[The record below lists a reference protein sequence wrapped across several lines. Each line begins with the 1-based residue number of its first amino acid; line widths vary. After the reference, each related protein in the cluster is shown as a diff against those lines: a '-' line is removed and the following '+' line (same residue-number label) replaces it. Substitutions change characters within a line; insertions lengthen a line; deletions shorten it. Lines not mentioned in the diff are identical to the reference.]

1 MSFDLRSSNAVHTMS
16 SPVDARPVERNPLQP
31 SLVEAAWR
39 QRWLVLGFIIIAL
52 IGVFAYDRTRSNEY
66 VAVAELL
73 VEEPS
78 SQTGEVGTPQR
89 PERYV
94 LDQLEVLQSSIV
106 AQRASELLSGG
117 TPPVTLDA
125 SGVLEQLD
133 VEGTAT
139 SNLVSIHFTAA
150 DEATAIAG
158 ADAVGRAYQET
169 VKQRF
174 RQSSE
179 AALAQI
185 DRSLEGLDDR
195 LADVE
200 SQLNEL
206 RGGDERQALEEVVAA
221 AEAEL
226 PTLYDQLRK
235 STNPDTQDL
244 LRARITDIIRLIEA
258 SNQSLELASRNPAIV
273 VLEEER
279 RTLVDQ
285 KAALVRNANQI
296 QVESELAPSGVA
308 LYFPPLEAGQAGR
321 LGLLRATAL
330 GVVLGSVLGISV
342 AYLLAGRRRTFTDRM
357 EPELVLGTPLLADVP
372 DFATE
377 KIMSPVPVID
387 APRSAAAEAYRF
399 AAASLDI
406 ILDEKARRVIVV
418 SPLNGAGKTTTVANL
433 AIAAAREGSRVLV
446 IDADFGVQRLS
457 RLLTA
462 ELHDTVDSDV
472 LPPGITEAVDA
483 PELLG
488 RALQKIS
495 LRNGVTVS
503 LLSRGRHPVVAID
516 FFRSAKTRAF
526 LERVSDQFDRVF
538 IDCPPMLQV
547 AYASTLAGYA
557 DAALVVIE
565 HGSTV
570 ADLDELTGRLRFI
583 GTSVVGYIYNRAPLR
598 REMTVTEGSM
608 RDIVGDQGW
617 N

>member
-1 MSFDLRSSNAVHTMS
+1 MASDLRTNNAVHTMS
-16 SPVDARPVERNPLQP
+16 APMDARPVERNPLQP
-31 SLVEAAWR
+31 SLFEAAWAH
-39 QRWLVLGFIIIAL
+39 RWLVFLAVVVAL
-52 IGVFAYDRTRSNEY
+52 AGVFAYDRTRADEFE
-66 VAVAELL
+66 AVAQLL

-78 SQTGEVGTPQR
+78 SQTGEVGTPTR

-94 LDQLEVLQSSIV
+94 LDQLQVLESTIV
-106 AQRASELLSGG
+106 AKGASDLLAAAES
-117 TPPVTLDA
+117 PIALDA
-125 SGVLEQLD
+125 EQILEQLTVD
-133 VEGTAT
+133 GVAT
-139 SNLVSIHFTAA
+139 SNLISIRFTAP
-150 DEATAIAG
+150 DDATAVAG

-179 AALAQI
+179 AALEQI
-185 DRSLEGLDDR
+185 DRSLEGLDQR
-195 LADVE
+195 LADTE
-200 SQLNEL
+200 KALDEA
-206 RGGDERQALEEVVAA
+206 RGSEALDLLEAQV
-221 AEAEL
+221 AEAQATL
-226 PTLYDQLRK
+226 PDLWEQLRRT
-235 STNPDTQDL
+235 TNPDTQDL
-244 LRARITDIIRLIEA
+244 LRGRINDVVRMIDAL
-258 SNQSLELASRNPAIV
+258 NQATILKERDPDVI
-273 VLEEER
+273 VLEEQR
-279 RTLVDQ
+279 QTMVAQRAD
-285 KAALVRNANQI
+285 LVRNRNQI
-296 QVESELAPSGVA
+296 EVESELAPSGVT

-321 LGLLRATAL
+321 LGIVRSSAL
-330 GVVLGSVLGISV
+330 GVVIGLVLGISI
-342 AYLLAGRRRTFTDRM
+342 AYLLVGRRKGFSDRM
-357 EPELVLGTPLLADVP
+357 EPEAVLGTPLLADVP

-406 ILDEKARRVIVV
+406 ILDDKARRVIVV

-446 IDADFGVQRLS
+446 VDADFGVQRLS

-462 ELHDTVDSDV
+462 ELHETVETDV
-472 LPPGITEAVDA
+472 VPPGITEAVDS

-538 IDCPPMLQV
+538 IDAPPMLQV

-557 DAALVVIE
+557 DTALVVIE

-570 ADLDELTGRLRFI
+570 TDLDEMSSRLRFI
-583 GTSVVGYIYNRAPLR
+583 GTPVVGYVYNRAPLR